1 MFTSSCLFYCEMCHG
16 LKLPVYCYTRAQ
28 ITTVKFL
35 MNSVNTPA
43 SCLYDIFLKISLRL
57 LYRPFNSTMR
67 GSIWGFEQITGILQE
82 CTFKVM
88 VKSQVAVKALLRKV
102 GEKKCLGTLYLLTC

>member
-43 SCLYDIFLKISLRL
+43 SCLYDIFLKISFPSPLTAAF
-57 LYRPFNSTMR
+57 YT
-67 GSIWGFEQITGILQE
+67 
-82 CTFKVM
+82 
-88 VKSQVAVKALLRKV
+88 ALLTV
-102 GEKKCLGTLYLLTC
+102 LCEAVFGDLNN